1 MDDRIGRL
9 VAHAGVDQTAAA
21 KAVGVIVQFLLNEG
35 PPEKGPARIR
45 RTSSIADAAVPAS
58 SSSVRSP
65 RMGETQ
71 AINSETLMFARER
84 AREGAVGRVVDAIPA
99 LGRFV

>member
-9 VAHAGVDQTAAA
+9 VAHSGVDRMAAD

-35 PPEKGPARIR
+35 PPEKVPARIR
-45 RTSSIADAAVPAS
+45 RMSSIDDAAMPAS

-65 RMGETQ
+65 RMGKTQ
-71 AINSETLMFARER
+71 AINSETLIFAREK
-84 AREGAVGRVVDAIPA
+84 AREGAVGRVVDAIPG
-99 LGRFV
+99 LGPFV